1 MAAIVAAAVT
11 MAADFPAEAAAEEA
25 DSPAAAEVS
34 AAAVPA
40 VNFNIESDVEKL
52 VPDFVKMNSSAYVGT
67 LEFIFAKVQSKP
79 YIEDRLA
86 CYLL

>member
-1 MAAIVAAAVT
+1 MAANRAAAVA
-11 MAADFPAEAAAEEA
+11 MKMVFEPEAAAEEA

-52 VPDFVKMNSSAYVGT
+52 VRI
-67 LEFIFAKVQSKP
+67 L
-79 YIEDRLA
+79 
-86 CYLL
+86 

>member
-11 MAADFPAEAAAEEA
+11 MAAADFPAEAAAEEA

-52 VPDFVKMNSSAYVGT
+52 VRI
-67 LEFIFAKVQSKP
+67 L
-79 YIEDRLA
+79 
-86 CYLL
+86 

>member
-1 MAAIVAAAVT
+1 MADVPAIIAAAVT
-11 MAADFPAEAAAEEA
+11 MAVVFPAEAAAEEA

-52 VPDFVKMNSSAYVGT
+52 VRI
-67 LEFIFAKVQSKP
+67 L
-79 YIEDRLA
+79 
-86 CYLL
+86 

>member
-11 MAADFPAEAAAEEA
+11 MAVGFPAEAAAEEA

-52 VPDFVKMNSSAYVGT
+52 VRI
-67 LEFIFAKVQSKP
+67 L
-79 YIEDRLA
+79 
-86 CYLL
+86 